1 MKVAVLGKTLFS
13 GVISA
18 LLSECGHQVVWCNSF
33 SADEPA
39 RTYFQDE
46 SLQSLLHKQEKSGFL
61 NCCDFQHL
69 DFNQDVFFFSF
80 NATEE
85 QQAFQMLDTIRHA
98 CFAHPKLMINASTF
112 GLHGTQRFQ
121 QLLPNDDWIYLPDI
135 IQEGNA
141 LRSFTQATQLIV
153 GCDHADIQLKIKEL
167 LRPLFP
173 RAQQYL
179 FMPVLDAEFT
189 KLSISGMLATRIS
202 YMNDL
207 ASVAEKLGISQT
219 HLSNME
225 CGRVKFSLKQLLRLA
240 NLFDCQLECFF
251 DPRQAAN
258 VAVGGTG
265 QDKRYTQSDM
275 ELLLTLVKKSGQP

>member
-18 LLSECGHQVVWCNSF
+18 LLAECGHQVVWCNSF
-33 SADEPA
+33 NTDEPV

-46 SLQSLLHKQEKSGFL
+46 SLQLLLQKQQELGFL
-61 NCCDFQHL
+61 NCCDFQHPT
-69 DFNQDVFFFSF
+69 FNQDVFFFSF

-85 QQAFQMLDTIRHA
+85 QLAFQMLNTIHHA

-112 GLHGTQRFQ
+112 GLHGTARFQ
-121 QLLPNDDWIYLPDI
+121 QLLPNDDWVYLPDI

-141 LRSFTQATQLIV
+141 IRSFVQATQLIV
-153 GCDHADIQLKIKEL
+153 GCDQPDVQLKVREL

-179 FMPVLDAEFT
+179 FMPILDAEFT

-207 ASVAEKLGISQT
+207 ASVAEKLGIDIEQVRQGMAADNRIGS
-219 HLSNME
+219 
-225 CGRVKFSLKQLLRLA
+225 A
-240 NLFDCQLECFF
+240 YLF
-251 DPRQAAN
+251 
-258 VAVGGTG
+258 
-265 QDKRYTQSDM
+265 
-275 ELLLTLVKKSGQP
+275 

>member
-1 MKVAVLGKTLFS
+1 MKVAILGKTLFS

-33 SADEPA
+33 SSDDPA

-46 SLQSLLHKQEKSGFL
+46 VLQALLQKQEKSGFL

-69 DFNQDVFFFSF
+69 DFNQEAFFFSF

-85 QQAFQMLDTIRHA
+85 HMALQMLNTIRHA

-141 LRSFTQATQLIV
+141 SRSFMQASQLIV
-153 GCDHADIQLKIKEL
+153 GCDQPDAQLKIREL

-173 RAQQYL
+173 RAQQ
-179 FMPVLDAEFT
+179 
-189 KLSISGMLATRIS
+189 
-202 YMNDL
+202 
-207 ASVAEKLGISQT
+207 
-219 HLSNME
+219 
-225 CGRVKFSLKQLLRLA
+225 
-240 NLFDCQLECFF
+240 
-251 DPRQAAN
+251 
-258 VAVGGTG
+258 
-265 QDKRYTQSDM
+265 
-275 ELLLTLVKKSGQP
+275 